1 MAEERGGRRL
11 KPDSLEKSLLAEEV
25 RKKRSKRDED
35 KSKVTRLES
44 RMLYGSE
51 QRRLQ
56 RGAIRALREGSK
68 ASAGPSSA
76 STAGASEVGREWDRM
91 PFFDF
96 KTALADEQTQK
107 DETDTRQ
114 RFVLAAQA
122 SDGVPSTSSLSS
134 PERDEGISVTI
145 YQPYVSSEEEDDE
158 EAEHDVSSSRIDAT
172 LIRQE
177 REARRNAEAQQRA
190 EAVIGMHAND
200 DEMKDEDLVH
210 VRPIIWRGRKQING
224 GSSFACNV

>member
-1 MAEERGGRRL
+1 MGDKRGGRRL
-11 KPDSLEKSLLAEEV
+11 RPDSLEKSLLAEEV

-35 KSKVTRLES
+35 KFKVKRLES

-56 RGAIRALREGSK
+56 RGAIRAVREGSK
-68 ASAGPSSA
+68 AYAGTSSAGAADA
-76 STAGASEVGREWDRM
+76 SKGGRERGGM

-96 KTALADEQTQK
+96 KTALAEEETQK

-122 SDGVPSTSSLSS
+122 SDGVPSTSSSS
-134 PERDEGISVTI
+134 SQERDTGSTVTVYLPYISA
-145 YQPYVSSEEEDDE
+145 EEEDDE
-158 EAEHDVSSSRIDAT
+158 ETEHDVSSSRIDAT
-172 LIRQE
+172 LIRHE

-190 EAVIGMHAND
+190 EAVIGIHAND
-200 DEMKDEDLVH
+200 DEMKDEDLIK
-210 VRPIIWRGRKQING
+210 VRPIIWRGRKRING